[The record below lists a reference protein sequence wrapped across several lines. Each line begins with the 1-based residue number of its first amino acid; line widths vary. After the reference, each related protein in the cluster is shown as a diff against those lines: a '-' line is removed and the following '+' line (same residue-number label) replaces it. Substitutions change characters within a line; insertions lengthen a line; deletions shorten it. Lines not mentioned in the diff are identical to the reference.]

1 MEDELVKAESISP
14 ATPEPE
20 EKTPDT
26 ESATAAKA
34 ASPETALEAARQ
46 ELETLRAKLE
56 EVEQRNLEH
65 LKARQQTEASFAS
78 YRRRV
83 EAERA
88 EWTWQANA
96 RLLASLLPMLD
107 DFERAAQTMP
117 EALQALSWTG
127 GLWLI
132 RRKLEWL
139 LETEGVKPISV
150 TRGEAFDPYRH
161 EAVVQQET
169 DTVPEGHIVSEVQRG
184 YIWNDRVVLRP
195 ALVSVARASTPAT
208 PPTPSPTT
216 EETTPTME
224 LVQPEPEDQTHEG
237 QEDKG

>member
-1 MEDELVKAESISP
+1 MEDELVKAEQTSP
-14 ATPEPE
+14 ATSEDTPISTPEGA
-20 EKTPDT
+20 T
-26 ESATAAKA
+26 TAAVP
-34 ASPETALEAARQ
+34 SPEAALEAAQQ
-46 ELETLRAKLE
+46 ELNTLRAKLE
-56 EVEQRNLEH
+56 EVEQRNLEY
-65 LKARQQTEASFAS
+65 LKARQQAEASFAS

-88 EWTWQANA
+88 EWSWQANA
-96 RLLASLLPMLD
+96 RLLASLLPVLD
-107 DFERAAQTMP
+107 DFERAYQTMP

-161 EAVVQQET
+161 EAVLQEET
-169 DTVPEGHIVSEVQRG
+169 DAVPEGYILSEVQRG

-208 PPTPSPTT
+208 PPAAPAPT
-216 EETTPTME
+216 EEATPAE
-224 LVQPEPEDQTHEG
+224 DPLQPNPENQTHTG
-237 QEDKG
+237 HEDNG